1 MAQETPERT
10 LGVIA
15 GAGDYPRM
23 VMESARRAGVRVVC
37 LALRGLAEKG
47 LCALA
52 DAYAEF
58 RVGELEKGTRYA
70 KEHGVTELMLCG
82 QVKPSCIYTMWPDAA
97 VRRLLAG
104 LDRRNAHT
112 MFGALCNYFAEQGIT
127 VLPSTTFM
135 KEHLPAAGL
144 LAGPEPSPQQQ
155 AEAAEGMRLARE
167 IARLD
172 IGQSIV
178 VQGERVVCVEAF
190 KGTNECIESSAAAGG
205 DCPTTLCKVT
215 KPGHDMR
222 FDVPCIGAATIR
234 RCVAAGVRQVVME
247 AGRTILFDREEVLR
261 LCNASGISLRAV
273 ELPPAEVQPLH
284 AVQDDA
290 AHARLMAREVARLGI
305 GRCAVVCDGVVIAV
319 EDAEGPEKCIRRAGE
334 YMGRLRLARML
345 NWLLRLF
352 TGAAA
357 APPAPILLATAG
369 GFSLPPA
376 QLRAASKAGIRVLR
390 ENP

>member
-47 LCALA
+47 LDSLA

-58 RVGELEKGTRYA
+58 RVGALEKGTRYA
-70 KEHGVTELMLCG
+70 REHGVTELMLCG
-82 QVKPSCIYTMWPDAA
+82 QVTPSCIYTMWPDATI
-97 VRRLLAG
+97 RRLLAG

-112 MFGALCNYFAEQGIT
+112 MFGTLCNYFAEQGIT

-135 KEHLPAAGL
+135 EDHLPAPGQ
-144 LAGPEPSPQQQ
+144 LAGPEPSPQQL
-155 AEAAEGMRLARE
+155 AEAAAGMPLARE

-178 VQGERVVCVEAF
+178 VQGDRVVCVEAF
-190 KGTNECIESSAAAGG
+190 KGTNECIQSSAGTGG
-205 DCPTTLCKVT
+205 ATTLCKVT

-234 RCVAAGVRQVVME
+234 NCMAAGVKQVVFE
-247 AGRTILFDREEVLR
+247 AGRTILFDKEEVLR
-261 LCNASGISLRAV
+261 MCNEGGITLRAV
-273 ELPPAEVQPLH
+273 ELPPADAQPLH

-290 AHARLMAREVARLGI
+290 AHARLMAQEVARLGI

-319 EDAEGPEKCIRRAGE
+319 EDAEGVEKCIRRAGE
-334 YMGRLRLARML
+334 YMRRLKLARVF
-345 NWLLRLF
+345 NWLLRIV
-352 TGAAA
+352 TGKPA
-357 APPAPILLATAG
+357 APPAPLMLAAAEGCT
-369 GFSLPPA
+369 LTPA
-376 QLRAASKAGIRVLR
+376 QLRAAQRAGIRVI
-390 ENP
+390 

>member
-1 MAQETPERT
+1 MSQEAAERT

-15 GAGDYPRM
+15 GAGEYPRM
-23 VMESARRAGVRVVC
+23 VMEGARRSGVRVVC
-37 LALRGLAEKG
+37 LALRGAAERG
-47 LCALA
+47 LRELA

-58 RVGELEKGTRYA
+58 RVGELEKALRFA
-70 KEHGVTELMLCG
+70 QEHGVTELMLCG
-82 QVKPSCIYTMWPDAA
+82 QVKPGCIFTFRPDAT
-97 VRRLLAG
+97 VRRLMAG

-112 MFGALCNYFAEQGIT
+112 LFGALCDYLAGQGIT

-135 KEHLPAAGL
+135 EQHLPAAGL
-144 LAGPEPSPQQQ
+144 LAGPEPTGQQT

-178 VQGERVVCVEAF
+178 VQGARVVCVEAF
-190 KGTNECIESSAAAGG
+190 KGTNECIESSAAAGRKN
-205 DCPTTLCKVT
+205 PTTLCKVT

-247 AGRTILFDREEVLR
+247 AGRTILFDRDEVLR
-261 LCNASGISLRAV
+261 LCNGNGITLRAV
-273 ELPPAEVQPLH
+273 EMPQGSPQPLCH
-284 AVQDDA
+284 VQDDA

-334 YMGRLRLARML
+334 YMCRLRLARML
-345 NWLLRLF
+345 NWLARLF
-352 TGAAA
+352 TGKPA
-357 APPAPILLATAG
+357 APPAPILLAAAD
-369 GFSLPPA
+369 GFSLNPA
-376 QLRAASKAGIRVLR
+376 QLRAAKKAGLRVVD
-390 ENP
+390 

>member
-37 LALRGLAEKG
+37 IALRGLAEKG
-47 LCALA
+47 LDSLA

-70 KEHGVTELMLCG
+70 KAHGVTELMLCG

-135 KEHLPAAGL
+135 EDHLPAAGL

-155 AEAAEGMRLARE
+155 AEAADGMRLARE

-178 VQGERVVCVEAF
+178 VQGGRVVCVEAF

-261 LCNASGISLRAV
+261 LCNESGISLRAV
-273 ELPPAEVQPLH
+273 ELPQGEPQPLRR
-284 AVQDDA
+284 VQDDA
-290 AHARLMAREVARLGI
+290 EHARLMAREVARLGI

-376 QLRAASKAGIRVLR
+376 QLRAASKAGIRVVR